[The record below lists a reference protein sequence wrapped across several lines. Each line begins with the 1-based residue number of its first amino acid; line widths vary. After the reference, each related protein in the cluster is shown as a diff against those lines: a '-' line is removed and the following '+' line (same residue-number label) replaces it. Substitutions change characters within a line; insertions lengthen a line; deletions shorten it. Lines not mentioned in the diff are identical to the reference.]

1 MMDTRPMRTRLPNR
15 RACQTLDVEHVGLH
29 YTVTVSYFEGTQKLA
44 ELFVSKHK
52 RGGSVDVAV
61 RDAGIL
67 VSLCLQHGCDAAT
80 IARAMTRNSNGSASR
95 VVGAILDKI
104 LGGSASL

>member
-1 MMDTRPMRTRLPNR
+1 MTERRRLPNR
-15 RACQTLDVEHVGLH
+15 RECLTFNIEFAGLS
-29 YTVTVSYFEGTQKLA
+29 YVVSVSYFDIGQPSEI
-44 ELFVSKHK
+44 FISNHK

-67 VSLCLQHGCDAAT
+67 VSLCLQHGCDAAVIT
-80 IARAMTRNSNGSASR
+80 RAMTRNGDGSASG

-104 LGGSASL
+104 LGAQP

>member
-1 MMDTRPMRTRLPNR
+1 MSERARLPHR
-15 RACQTLDVEHVGLH
+15 RACETFNIEHAGLA
-29 YTVTVSYFEGTQKLA
+29 YVVSVSYFAAGQPSEI
-44 ELFVSKHK
+44 FVSNHK

-67 VSLCLQHGCDAAT
+67 VSLLLQHGCDAAT
-80 IARAMTRNSNGSASR
+80 IARAMTRNSNGSASG

-104 LGGSASL
+104 LGGSASS

>member
-1 MMDTRPMRTRLPNR
+1 MTGRIRLPNR
-15 RACQTLDVEHVGLH
+15 RPSETFNIEHAGLA
-29 YTVTVSYFEGTQKLA
+29 YVVTVSYFDTQPG
-44 ELFVSKHK
+44 EIFICNHK

-67 VSLCLQHGCDAAT
+67 VSLCLQHGCDATT
-80 IARAMTRNSNGSASR
+80 IARAMTRNPDGSASG

-104 LGGSASL
+104 LTTKGVENGID